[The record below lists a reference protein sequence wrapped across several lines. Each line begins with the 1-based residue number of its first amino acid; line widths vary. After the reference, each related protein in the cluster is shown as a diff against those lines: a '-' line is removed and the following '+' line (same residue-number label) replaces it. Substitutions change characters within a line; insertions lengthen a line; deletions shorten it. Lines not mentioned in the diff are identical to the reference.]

1 MASPG
6 SETIAAVATPP
17 GRGGIGVLRVSGP
30 CSTSIA
36 AAIAGPLPAPRTAA
50 HRRFRDQSGD
60 PIDHGLLL
68 SFPGPSS
75 FTGEDVVEFHAH
87 GGPVVLDMLLERVT
101 QLGARLA
108 RPGEFSERAFLNG
121 KLDLAQA
128 EAIADLIDSSSRE
141 AARGALR
148 SLDGEFSLRINVL
161 LEELTALRV
170 FVEACIDFPEEEID
184 FLRESDVLDRL
195 RGLRARCEEVR
206 REARQGSLLREGLRV
221 VLAGRPNAGKS
232 SLLNILAGRDV
243 AIVSA
248 IPGTT
253 RDVLRE
259 EISLDGMPL
268 HLIDTAGLRD
278 SPDEIEREGIRRT
291 LREAGQADRVLLVM
305 DGCLEETP
313 EDVLTAALAPVA
325 TGLAPLTVLLN
336 KCDLSGIPAGP
347 VPDTEHPTFS
357 VSAHTGAGLPELFD
371 HLKRSAGMVSGESSR
386 FSARRRHLDA
396 LERCRT
402 AIDSALT
409 ACADFSSA
417 ELMAEDLRAAQSA
430 LGEITGALSSDEL
443 LGKIFASFCIG
454 K

>member
-1 MASPG
+1 MALPG
-6 SETIAAVATPP
+6 SDTIAAIATPP
-17 GRGGIGVLRVSGP
+17 GRGGIGVLRLSGP
-30 CSTSIA
+30 ESASIA
-36 AAIAGPLPAPRTAA
+36 TRIAGALPEPRIAA
-50 HRRFRDQSGD
+50 YRRFLDASAEL
-60 PIDHGLLL
+60 IDHGLVLH
-68 SFPGPSS
+68 FARPSS
-75 FTGEDVVEFHAH
+75 FTGEDVVELHAH
-87 GGPVVLDMLLERVT
+87 GGPVVLDMLLERAT

-128 EAIADLIDSSSRE
+128 EAVADLIDSGSRE

-148 SLDGEFSLRINVL
+148 SLEGEFSRRIEGL
-161 LEELTALRV
+161 LEELTTLRV

-184 FLRESDVLDRL
+184 FLRDSDVLQRL
-195 RGLRARCEEVR
+195 QNVLARCEAVK
-206 REARQGSLLREGLRV
+206 REARQGTLLREGLRV

-278 SPDEIEREGIRRT
+278 SPDEIEQEGIRRT
-291 LREAGQADRVLLVM
+291 LRETEQADHVLLVI
-305 DGCLEETP
+305 DGCSGDTP
-313 EDVLTAALAPVA
+313 DEVLSSVMA
-325 TGLAPLTVLLN
+325 TVPATLPPMTVLLN
-336 KCDLSGIPAGP
+336 KSDLSGMTAGE
-347 VPDTEHPTFS
+347 VPGTSYPTFA
-357 VSAHTGAGLPELFD
+357 VSARTGAGLAALFE
-371 HLKRSAGMVSGESSR
+371 HLKRCAGMGTGESSR

-396 LERCRT
+396 LERCLNAT
-402 AIDSALT
+402 ESALA
-409 ACADFSSA
+409 ACRDGVSP
-417 ELMAEDLRAAQSA
+417 ELMAEDLREAQCA
-430 LGEITGALSSDEL
+430 LGEITGAVSSDAL